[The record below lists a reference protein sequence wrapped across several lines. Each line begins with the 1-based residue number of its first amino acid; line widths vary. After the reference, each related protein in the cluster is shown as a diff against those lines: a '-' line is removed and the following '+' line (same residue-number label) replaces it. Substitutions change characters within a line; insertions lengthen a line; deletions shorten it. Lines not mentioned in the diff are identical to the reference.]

1 MKDETTSNQE
11 QPSDKPTK
19 KKSRSKK
26 NKIIDPKP
34 IDSTTVSPQEDIENA
49 LKQKLANII
58 SNKIAQYSDTIEFKK
73 TTHREDFDCLRPI
86 ISEFLDDF
94 LIIGHTIE
102 GQRVVM
108 RYTATPG
115 DLDKLTELS
124 RRVFIKMLSQD
135 GQPDPKS

>member
-58 SNKIAQYSDTIEFKK
+58 SNKIAQYSDTI
-73 TTHREDFDCLRPI
+73 
-86 ISEFLDDF
+86 
-94 LIIGHTIE
+94 
-102 GQRVVM
+102 
-108 RYTATPG
+108 
-115 DLDKLTELS
+115 
-124 RRVFIKMLSQD
+124 
-135 GQPDPKS
+135 